1 MSMLLKA
8 FIGMYITGFS
18 MTSGLSAIILIQNS
32 SPLKNFI
39 SGVVIGAGASV
50 VFPILIVG
58 TAVGYPIVCFTLLLK
73 Q

>member
-1 MSMLLKA
+1 
-8 FIGMYITGFS
+8 
-18 MTSGLSAIILIQNS
+18 MTSGLSAVILNKNN

-39 SGVVIGAGASV
+39 SGVVIGVGASV